1 MTKFDTS
8 EIENF
13 PEEYKEMMKGLLNK
27 RQLELLDGGDIKS
40 HEAMVFG
47 AMYADWKRRKGF
59 E

>member
-27 RQLELLDGGDIKS
+27 RQLELLD
-40 HEAMVFG
+40 
-47 AMYADWKRRKGF
+47 
-59 E
+59 

>member
-27 RQLELLDGGDIKS
+27 RQLELLTRPSQFILTTLNP
-40 HEAMVFG
+40 
-47 AMYADWKRRKGF
+47 
-59 E
+59 